1 MNQDIISFSLFP
13 ALCYAGGR
21 QRCDDDD
28 DRNNGDPVQ
37 DKKYQKRELSPKTT
51 AKLIYN
57 NVYCF
62 L

>member
-28 DRNNGDPVQ
+28 DDDDDRNNGDYIV
-37 DKKYQKRELSPKTT
+37 
-51 AKLIYN
+51 
-57 NVYCF
+57 
-62 L
+62 